1 VHGFRCELAQKQRGA
16 REDSHHGQKMTWRAV
31 VAAHGGGAAPS
42 GSDDGDGLLW
52 CTSSSKKTSGGF
64 TAGSSTSSQPAITA
78 SGSGK
83 WCVTAVAR
91 VQRIAEQN
99 PNDLGLYL

>member
-1 VHGFRCELAQKQRGA
+1 VRTSSKTERSSRGF
-16 REDSHHGQKMTWRAV
+16 SPRAENDLEGG

-91 VQRIAEQN
+91 VQCIAEQN